1 MILFQTNSNILSRL
15 KKERKKEKKPR
26 KLFQKRFI
34 RIPFLS
40 NSSTLPSFHS
50 SPEKAKSAA
59 NAADSLNSRMR
70 TTFSSG
76 EIAVVNPRRVNS
88 ENSKLA
94 AVLEAKWKKKK
105 KKIKRRVGSRLHND
119 SSVRVVYV
127 CSWEEEMLERIYRQ
141 GGWGNYRTKRRGPG
155 WQTGE
160 LSIIRTL
167 LYDLERLPGS
177 LTTPILFY
185 ELDLDRIARF
195 SHGNA
200 RFKNDSIV
208 HWLIMVRLFDDIWIR
223 WSRWEKMWILWMIMD
238 G

>member
-1 MILFQTNSNILSRL
+1 MRIWFCFKRTQIYYQDL
-15 KKERKKEKKPR
+15 KKRKKEKKPR

-34 RIPFLS
+34 RIPFRS

-59 NAADSLNSRMR
+59 NAADSLNPRMR

-141 GGWGNYRTKRRGPG
+141 GGWGQLQDKAKGTRMANRGTVHHPNFTLRPRTASRIPYNADPFLRAGFG
-155 WQTGE
+155 SYCTV
-160 LSIIRTL
+160 LAR
-167 LYDLERLPGS
+167 ERS
-177 LTTPILFY
+177 F
-185 ELDLDRIARF
+185 
-195 SHGNA
+195 
-200 RFKNDSIV
+200 
-208 HWLIMVRLFDDIWIR
+208 
-223 WSRWEKMWILWMIMD
+223 
-238 G
+238 

>member
-1 MILFQTNSNILSRL
+1 MWIRRTANLPPSWRRNGKRRRRKSREESVL
-15 KKERKKEKKPR
+15 DFIMTRLYASYTCVHGRKKC
-26 KLFQKRFI
+26 
-34 RIPFLS
+34 
-40 NSSTLPSFHS
+40 
-50 SPEKAKSAA
+50 
-59 NAADSLNSRMR
+59 
-70 TTFSSG
+70 
-76 EIAVVNPRRVNS
+76 
-88 ENSKLA
+88 
-94 AVLEAKWKKKK
+94 WKGYTGK
-105 KKIKRRVGSRLHND
+105 GD
-119 SSVRVVYV
+119 
-127 CSWEEEMLERIYRQ
+127 
-141 GGWGNYRTKRRGPG
+141 GDNYRTKRRGPG